1 MTHSD
6 GIVFRSGVMCFTY
19 LESCRKIFFCS
30 LNTSRL
36 TLICCHKVSIYIH
49 STHHQDYKKQAECS
63 VLTIIISTMSFS
75 VNIMSQNEQHTIK
88 YPHISKLTAE
98 ECPFADTGERNA
110 ARHHAVLCPVRH
122 SLQRVSKQPLHAKRG
137 CGTKTQDSKEGMNIY
152 TVMTVKNIDTGNSQ
166 NRNAKTGKYVYN
178 THIYP
183 AAVA

>member
-19 LESCRKIFFCS
+19 LESCRKIFFYS

-49 STHHQDYKKQAECS
+49 STHHQDCKKQAECN
-63 VLTIIISTMSFS
+63 VLTIIISTMSLS

-98 ECPFADTGERNA
+98 ECPFADTGEHNA
-110 ARHHAVLCPVRH
+110 ARHHAVLCPAFTSAR
-122 SLQRVSKQPLHAKRG
+122 QQ
-137 CGTKTQDSKEGMNIY
+137 T
-152 TVMTVKNIDTGNSQ
+152 
-166 NRNAKTGKYVYN
+166 
-178 THIYP
+178 
-183 AAVA
+183 AVACQTRMRDENAGQQGRNEYLYGNDGKKYWHGKFAKQKRKDRETCI

>member
-19 LESCRKIFFCS
+19 LESCQKIFFYS

-49 STHHQDYKKQAECS
+49 STHHQDCKKQAECN
-63 VLTIIISTMSFS
+63 VLTIIISIMSLS

-98 ECPFADTGERNA
+98 ECPFADTGEHNA
-110 ARHHAVLCPVRH
+110 ARHHAVLCPAFTSARQQTAVACQTRM
-122 SLQRVSKQPLHAKRG
+122 RD
-137 CGTKTQDSKEGMNIY
+137 KTQDSKEGMNIY

-178 THIYP
+178 THIYTTT
-183 AAVA
+183 VA

>member
-19 LESCRKIFFCS
+19 LESCRKIFFYS

-49 STHHQDYKKQAECS
+49 STHHQDCKKQAECN
-63 VLTIIISTMSFS
+63 VLTIIISIMSLS

-98 ECPFADTGERNA
+98 ECPFTDTGEHNA
-110 ARHHAVLCPVRH
+110 ARHHAVLCPAFTSAR
-122 SLQRVSKQPLHAKRG
+122 QQ
-137 CGTKTQDSKEGMNIY
+137 T
-152 TVMTVKNIDTGNSQ
+152 
-166 NRNAKTGKYVYN
+166 
-178 THIYP
+178 
-183 AAVA
+183 AVACQTRMRDENAGQQGRNEYLYGHNGKKY